1 MAPRLVELF
10 AEHEA
15 EVVPALVELSVPD
28 TAVAMA
34 HWARCAEAIDEG
46 PEPDQRRRSAHAS
59 RTLDGRVELDASLD
73 PEDGEVVLTA
83 LRLASTR
90 NVEGEPRRTPAERQG
105 DALVDVCR
113 FFLDHQSAAPG
124 RRHRPHV
131 NVVIDF
137 EALLSGGPGKALGG
151 PVLDGASVQRLCCD
165 AGVHRVVRTG
175 RSAILDYGTTTR
187 TVPAPLWSA
196 LVVGDQ
202 HCRFPGCD
210 RPATWGEAHHVVHW
224 ADGGPTSLENLVL
237 LCVRHH
243 HLCHRPGWRARLDA
257 GAELVV
263 TLPDGRTL
271 RSRPPPATGAQPR
284 LVAA

>member
-1 MAPRLVELF
+1 MFEELAAAVEELEVPPAGEPLREVLDISDRLTAKTALALGTFDAAEGYEVDGATSTTAWLRHHGGQSSRAAARLACLARRLQRLPVTATAWAEGALSVGQVEAIVANVAPRLVELF
-10 AEHEA
+10 AEHEG

-73 PEDGEVVLTA
+73 PEGGEVVLTA

-113 FFLDHQSAAPG
+113 FFLDHQASVPG

-131 NVVIDF
+131 NVVIDL
-137 EALLSGGPGKALGG
+137 EALLGGGPGTVLGG
-151 PVLDGASVQRLCCD
+151 PV
-165 AGVHRVVRTG
+165 
-175 RSAILDYGTTTR
+175 
-187 TVPAPLWSA
+187 
-196 LVVGDQ
+196 
-202 HCRFPGCD
+202 
-210 RPATWGEAHHVVHW
+210 
-224 ADGGPTSLENLVL
+224 
-237 LCVRHH
+237 
-243 HLCHRPGWRARLDA
+243 
-257 GAELVV
+257 
-263 TLPDGRTL
+263 
-271 RSRPPPATGAQPR
+271 
-284 LVAA
+284 